1 MNEKLYTVV
10 LKNLLGQ
17 VVRTLK
23 WSGKDSHLVHRFDKG
38 RLELC
43 ENLQDLQESGV
54 KFLVLQSV
62 ELSTIQSGPLTIAGF
77 GTLGFPLDTEEYQ
90 DNTQVEKEDSR
101 VWWQSLAMVFV
112 GAAISIYTIY
122 SVDITEEALKE
133 ELREHVV
140 KVIKR
145 RPPKRV
151 VTVPA
156 SQFYNTKP
164 TQQPTQKVKQRSV
177 KRMGAL
183 AVLGSL
189 KRSNQKGG
197 VNLGQV
203 QVSRGPGLGGTQGSG
218 GVQTSLYGKGLVAAP
233 VGVGGNIKGA
243 GGYGTKG
250 KGGGQAGYGQLSL
263 VGSSGT
269 DLIPLGKEAI
279 INGGLD
285 RDLIAA
291 VIQRN
296 MGQVRFC
303 YERGL
308 QSDPKLS
315 GRVAVRFTIGADGR
329 VKVADVGNTTLH
341 SKLVEDC
348 ILLRLKSWK
357 FPLPEGGLD
366 VKVSYPFMLKRQG
379 QS

>member
-1 MNEKLYTVV
+1 MNTNIVF
-10 LKNLLGQ
+10 KNLKGN
-17 VVRTLK
+17 VVRTLQ
-23 WSGKDSHLVHRFDKG
+23 WSGEDAHIIHRLDSK
-38 RLELC
+38 RLEIC
-43 ENLQDLQESGV
+43 EDLGELDREEIPY
-54 KFLVLQSV
+54 LVIKPLLKK
-62 ELSTIQSGPLTIAGF
+62 ELEKGSLPVTGF
-77 GTLGFPLDTEEYQ
+77 GTIGFAGEDDEVIEDPLL
-90 DNTQVEKEDSR
+90 EKEDSR
-101 VWWQSLAMVFV
+101 IWWKALAVVFV
-112 GAAISIYTIY
+112 GAVASVSTLYN
-122 SVDITEEALKE
+122 VDIAEDALKE

-145 RPPKRV
+145 NPPKKV

-156 SQFYNTKP
+156 SRFFNTKKS
-164 TQQPTQKVKQRSV
+164 QKQPKKVVKRSV

-189 KRSNQKGG
+189 SRSRQKGG

-203 QVSRGPGLGGTQGSG
+203 KVSRGPGLGGTQGSG
-218 GVQTSLYGKGLVAAP
+218 GVQTSLYGKGIISAP

-250 KGGGQAGYGQLSL
+250 KGGGKAGYGKLSL

-315 GRVAVRFTIGADGR
+315 GRVAVKFTIGSNGR
-329 VKVADVGNTTLH
+329 VKVASVGNTTLH

-357 FPLPEGGLD
+357 FPLPDGGLD
-366 VKVSYPFMLKRQG
+366 VKVSYPFLLKRQG